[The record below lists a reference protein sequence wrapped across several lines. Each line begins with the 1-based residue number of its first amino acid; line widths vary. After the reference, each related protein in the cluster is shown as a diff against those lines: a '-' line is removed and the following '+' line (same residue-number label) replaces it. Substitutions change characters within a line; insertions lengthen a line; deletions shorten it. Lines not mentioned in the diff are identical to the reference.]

1 MSVRQFEEPRMK
13 TLEEVRD
20 FIEKKD
26 MLIGLFGMEI
36 VDFGRGYA
44 RVRMTVKDNHVNAP
58 GMCHGGT
65 LFSLADVAF
74 ACASNS
80 YGQLALAI
88 EMSISFIK
96 PAVPGE
102 TITAEC
108 TEKHRGRSLAR
119 YMIEIKNG
127 SGRIIALVK
136 ATCFIKEDT
145 KMPEDVK

>member
-1 MSVRQFEEPRMK
+1 MK
-13 TLEEVRD
+13 TLEDVRN

-26 MLIGLFGMEI
+26 MLIGLFGMKI
-36 VDFGRGYA
+36 VDFNKGYA
-44 RVRMTVKDNHVNAP
+44 CVSMTVKENHVNAP

-80 YGQLALAI
+80 YGPLALAI

-127 SGRIIALVK
+127 SGRMIALVK
-136 ATCFIKEDT
+136 ATSFIKEDT
-145 KMPEDVK
+145 NCHR

>member
-1 MSVRQFEEPRMK
+1 MNDQRVRSY
-13 TLEEVRD
+13 
-20 FIEKKD
+20 IEKND
-26 MLIGLFGMEI
+26 RLIDLFGMQI

-44 RVRMTVKDNHVNAP
+44 SVRMEVKKTHVNAP

-96 PAVPGE
+96 PVNPGE

-108 TEKHRGRSLAR
+108 REIHRGKSLSR
-119 YMIEIKNG
+119 YMIEIRNEAKG
-127 SGRIIALVK
+127 LISVVK
-136 ATCFIKEDT
+136 ATSFIKENVSIPD
-145 KMPEDVK
+145 DL

>member
-1 MSVRQFEEPRMK
+1 MAIEKVKSY
-13 TLEEVRD
+13 
-20 FIEKKD
+20 IEKKD

-36 VDFGRGYA
+36 VDFGSGYA
-44 RVRMTVKDNHVNAP
+44 SVRMTVKENHVNAP

-96 PAVPGE
+96 PVKPGE
-102 TITAEC
+102 TITAQCREI
-108 TEKHRGRSLAR
+108 HRGRSLSR
-119 YMIEIKNG
+119 YMIEIRNEKNG
-127 SGRIIALVK
+127 LISLVK
-136 ATCFIKEDT
+136 ATSFIKENVPIPGST
-145 KMPEDVK
+145 